1 MKLRLIALTTVM
13 LAATGTTLPA
23 SAQTHQDGIAKRD
36 IKSRVHK
43 RAERGLIAAPREAC
57 TKTGCHPV
65 PPGCR
70 ITMEQTWAGPTGYE
84 IISCP

>member
-1 MKLRLIALTTVM
+1 MTLRSIALAAAM
-13 LAATGTTLPA
+13 LAAFAMTVPA
-23 SAQTHQDGIAKRD
+23 SAQTYQDGVAARGNKA
-36 IKSRVHK
+36 RVHK
-43 RAERGLIAAPREAC
+43 RAQRPLIAAPREAC

-65 PPGCR
+65 PPGCS